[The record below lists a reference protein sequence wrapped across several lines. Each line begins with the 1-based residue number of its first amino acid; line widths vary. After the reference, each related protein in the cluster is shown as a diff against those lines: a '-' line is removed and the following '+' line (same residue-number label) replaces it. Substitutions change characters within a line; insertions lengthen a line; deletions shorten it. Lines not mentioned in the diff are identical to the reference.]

1 MLRVGVMVASSD
13 VQQVCVQDD
22 SGFLFQN
29 DVPSVDDSDEAILAS
44 FCASGVTEKAGGK
57 RQRLLQE
64 AYLLA

>member
-44 FCASGVTEKAGGK
+44 FCASGVTEKPVEGAKGSFK
-57 RQRLLQE
+57 KLI
-64 AYLLA
+64 Y

>member
-1 MLRVGVMVASSD
+1 MVASSD

-44 FCASGVTEKAGGK
+44 FCASGVTEKPAESAKGSFK
-57 RQRLLQE
+57 KLI
-64 AYLLA
+64 Y